1 MVPLVITSGGVEVAK
16 TKISEANQAES
27 VARLEAIISATVDEV
42 MTISEARI
50 IEAFNPAAE
59 KMFGYTVD
67 EAIGQNVQIIMP
79 EPYHSEHNQYVENYK
94 ETGIKKIIGVGREE
108 RGRHK
113 NGREFPVL
121 VSIGEAVTAGRRMFV
136 GVIRDLTAEKEAHRE
151 VEVQQRRMIDE
162 LSTPVIELWDH
173 LLMLPIIGSIDSES
187 ANQITE
193 SLLQAVL
200 DNQATVAV
208 LDVTGVP
215 IIDTDVATHLLKTVR
230 AAQMMGAEVIITGF
244 SADAAR
250 TLTQL
255 GVDLS
260 SVRTSGALKQGV
272 AQALSLI
279 GYRVSKT
286 VDV

>member
-1 MVPLVITSGGVEVAK
+1 MAK
-16 TKISEANQAES
+16 AKNATANQAES
-27 VARLEAIISATVDEV
+27 VARLEAIISATVDAV
-42 MTISEARI
+42 ITISEDRI

-59 KMFGYTVD
+59 KMFGYEAD
-67 EAIGQNVQIIMP
+67 EAIGQNVNIIMP

-94 ETGIKKIIGVGREE
+94 NTGVKKIIGLGREE

-113 NGREFPVL
+113 DGQEFPVL
-121 VSIGEAVTAGRRMFV
+121 VSIGEAKAEGRRMFV
-136 GVIRDLTAEKEAHRE
+136 GVIRDLTAQKQAERE
-151 VEVQQRRMIDE
+151 VEMQQRRMIDE
-162 LSTPVIELWDH
+162 LSTPVIELWDG
-173 LLMLPIIGSIDSES
+173 LLMLPIIGSVDSER

-200 DNQATVAV
+200 DRQASVAV

-244 SADAAR
+244 SAEAAK

-255 GVDLS
+255 GVDLT
-260 SVRTSGALKQGV
+260 SVKTSGALKQGV
-272 AQALSLI
+272 AQALSMI
-279 GYRVSKT
+279 GYRVAKT
-286 VDV
+286 TAE

>member
-1 MVPLVITSGGVEVAK
+1 
-16 TKISEANQAES
+16 
-27 VARLEAIISATVDEV
+27 
-42 MTISEARI
+42 
-50 IEAFNPAAE
+50 
-59 KMFGYTVD
+59 
-67 EAIGQNVQIIMP
+67 
-79 EPYHSEHNQYVENYK
+79 
-94 ETGIKKIIGVGREE
+94 
-108 RGRHK
+108 
-113 NGREFPVL
+113 
-121 VSIGEAVTAGRRMFV
+121 
-136 GVIRDLTAEKEAHRE
+136 
-151 VEVQQRRMIDE
+151 MIDE

-173 LLMLPIIGSIDSES
+173 LLMLPIIGSIDSER

-200 DNQATVAV
+200 DRQATVAV

-272 AQALSLI
+272 AQALATI

-286 VDV
+286 AEV

>member
-1 MVPLVITSGGVEVAK
+1 
-16 TKISEANQAES
+16 
-27 VARLEAIISATVDEV
+27 
-42 MTISEARI
+42 
-50 IEAFNPAAE
+50 
-59 KMFGYTVD
+59 MFGYTVD
-67 EAIGQNVQIIMP
+67 EAIAQNVQIIMP

-136 GVIRDLTAEKEAHRE
+136 GVIRDLTAEKEAQRE

-162 LSTPVIELWDH
+162 LSAPVIELWDH
-173 LLMLPIIGSIDSES
+173 LLMLPIIGSIDSER

-215 IIDTDVATHLLKTVR
+215 IIETDVATHLLKTVR

-286 VDV
+286 VEV

>member
-1 MVPLVITSGGVEVAK
+1 MAK
-16 TKISEANQAES
+16 AKVSEANQAES
-27 VARLEAIISATVDEV
+27 AARLEAIISATVDAV
-42 MTISEARI
+42 ITISEDRI
-50 IEAFNPAAE
+50 IEAFNPAAV
-59 KMFGYTVD
+59 KMFGYSAD
-67 EAIGQNVQIIMP
+67 EAIGQNVHIIMP

-113 NGREFPVL
+113 NGKEFPVL

-136 GVIRDLTAEKEAHRE
+136 GVIRDLTAEKQAQRE
-151 VEVQQRRMIDE
+151 VELQQRRMIDE

-173 LLMLPIIGSIDSES
+173 LLLLPIIGSIDSER

-215 IIDTDVATHLLKTVR
+215 LIDTDVATHLLKTVR

-286 VDV
+286 VEV

>member
-1 MVPLVITSGGVEVAK
+1 MAK
-16 TKISEANQAES
+16 TKVSEANQAES

-42 MTISEARI
+42 MTISEDRI
-50 IEAFNPAAE
+50 IEAFNPDAE

-67 EAIGQNVQIIMP
+67 EAIGQNVHIIMP

-136 GVIRDLTAEKEAHRE
+136 GVIRDLTAEKEAQRE

-162 LSTPVIELWDH
+162 LSAPVIELWDH
-173 LLMLPIIGSIDSES
+173 LLMLPIIGSIDSER

-215 IIDTDVATHLLKTVR
+215 IIETDVATHLLKTVR

-286 VDV
+286 VEV

>member
-1 MVPLVITSGGVEVAK
+1 MVHPVTTSGGVDVAK
-16 TKISEANQAES
+16 AKVSVANEAES
-27 VARLEAIISATVDEV
+27 VARLEAIISATVDAV
-42 MTISEARI
+42 ITISEDRV

-59 KMFGYTVD
+59 NMFGYTTD
-67 EAIGQNVQIIMP
+67 EAIGQNVNIIMP
-79 EPYHSEHNQYVENYK
+79 EPYHSEHDQYVEKYK
-94 ETGIKKIIGVGREE
+94 ETGVKKIIGISREE

-121 VSIGEAVTAGRRMFV
+121 VSIGEAVADGRRMFV
-136 GVIRDLTAEKEAHRE
+136 GVIRNLTAEKEAQRE
-151 VEVQQRRMIDE
+151 VEMQQRRMIEE

-173 LLMLPIIGSIDSES
+173 LLMLPIIGSIDSER

-200 DNQATVAV
+200 DRQATVAV

-215 IIDTDVATHLLKTVR
+215 LIDTDVATHLLKTVR

-272 AQALSLI
+272 AQALATI

-286 VDV
+286 VEA

>member
-1 MVPLVITSGGVEVAK
+1 MVLPVTTSGGVDVAK
-16 TKISEANQAES
+16 AKVSVTNQAES
-27 VARLEAIISATVDEV
+27 VARLEAIISATVDAV
-42 MTISEARI
+42 ITISEDRI
-50 IEAFNPAAE
+50 IEAFNPAAG
-59 KMFGYTVD
+59 KMFGYTTD
-67 EAIGQNVQIIMP
+67 EAIGQNVNIIMP

-94 ETGIKKIIGVGREE
+94 ETGVKKIIGVGREE
-108 RGRHK
+108 RARHK
-113 NGREFPVL
+113 DGREFPVL
-121 VSIGEAVTAGRRMFV
+121 VSIGEAATAGRRMFV
-136 GVIRDLTAEKEAHRE
+136 GVIRDLTAEKQAQRE
-151 VEVQQRRMIDE
+151 VELQQRRMIDE

-173 LLMLPIIGSIDSES
+173 LLMLPIIGSIDSER

-200 DNQATVAV
+200 DKQATVAV

-272 AQALSLI
+272 AQALATI

-286 VDV
+286 AEV